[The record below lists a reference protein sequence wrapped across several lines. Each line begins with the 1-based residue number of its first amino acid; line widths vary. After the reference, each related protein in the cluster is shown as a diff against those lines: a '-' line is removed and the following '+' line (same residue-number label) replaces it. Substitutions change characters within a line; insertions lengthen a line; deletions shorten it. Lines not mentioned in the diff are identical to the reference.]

1 MTLGAVA
8 LETET
13 KVGPAP
19 GNQRKLSKA
28 NLGPEEIKATIIKQ
42 RSGSKLKTYIK
53 IPHAQNKV
61 VNTPRKYLPQT

>member
-1 MTLGAVA
+1 MVHKYIISSEEMTLGTVA

-28 NLGPEEIKATIIKQ
+28 NLGPEEIKTTIIT
-42 RSGSKLKTYIK
+42 RGLV
-53 IPHAQNKV
+53 AN
-61 VNTPRKYLPQT
+61 